1 MSDDVGVQQLPEHA
15 RTAWLRLRDE
25 LVAILGGDLVAI
37 WAFGG
42 TIAIERPPT
51 AADLDTYV
59 ILRAPADDATAGRI
73 EEAEAAI
80 AADAGVE
87 WDSWYVLEADAR
99 RGDWPP
105 HAFRAD
111 RRDTTWAIN
120 RAHWLAGRVLVLHGA
135 APADIVSA
143 PTWGELEIDLDRE
156 IEHLEAHVAAGDTDP
171 FEATYAILNGS
182 RIVSALDTGDVAISK
197 AAAGEW
203 GLANLPDRWHAA
215 LLAAQRA
222 YAGKET
228 ADDLDLLARD
238 MAPFVA
244 MVRARLPR
252 TGEAPPRWSGS

>member
-1 MSDDVGVQQLPEHA
+1 MSDDVGVQQLPNHA

-25 LVAILGGDLVAI
+25 LAAILGDDLVAI

-59 ILRAPADDATAGRI
+59 IVRAPIDAETAVRI
-73 EEAEAAI
+73 AEAEAAI
-80 AADAGVE
+80 AADVGVE

-99 RGDWPP
+99 RGAWPP

-120 RAHWLAGRVLVLHGA
+120 RAHWLAGRHLLLYGA
-135 APADIVSA
+135 EPADIVPA
-143 PTWGELEIDLDRE
+143 PTWEELEVDLDRE

-171 FEATYAILNGS
+171 YEATYAVLNGS
-182 RIVSALDTGDVAISK
+182 RILRALETGDVAVSK
-197 AAAGEW
+197 GMAGQW
-203 GLANLPDRWHAA
+203 ALANVPDRWHPA

-222 YAGKET
+222 YAGEAT
-228 ADDLDLLARD
+228 PEEEALLARD
-238 MAPFVA
+238 MAAFVA
-244 MVRARLPR
+244 MVRARQPR
-252 TGEAPPRWSGS
+252 TGDAPPRWSGS